1 MGAMTQSTDLEEQL
15 AHLTKAV
22 EDMSDVVARQEKEI
36 ALLTHRVRSLMEREA
51 ERQQDAGGH
60 VVLGDEKPPHY

>member
-1 MGAMTQSTDLEEQL
+1 MTQSTDLEEQL

>member
-1 MGAMTQSTDLEEQL
+1 MIQSTDLEEL
-15 AHLTKAV
+15 VAHLTRTV
-22 EDMSDVVARQEKEI
+22 DEMSDVVARQEKEI
-36 ALLTHRVRSLMEREA
+36 ALLTHRVRALMEREA